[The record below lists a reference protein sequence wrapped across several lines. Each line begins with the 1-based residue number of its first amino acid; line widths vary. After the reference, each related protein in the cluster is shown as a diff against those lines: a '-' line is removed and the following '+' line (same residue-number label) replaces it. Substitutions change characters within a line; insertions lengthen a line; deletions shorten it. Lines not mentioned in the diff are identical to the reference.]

1 LGYGVFVK
9 RHDWKK
15 FQDALNS
22 LTSERLQAAIDAVIN
37 HRPITDATINM
48 VLRDL
53 RSVGAY
59 EPHSYTQEL
68 TIRAEI
74 KGATVRL
81 GMAAWWLTANPSD
94 LRNPFPLVLVLAGL
108 EFSHESTP
116 RLSEAIRRV
125 AATSNPAAVADDLFH
140 CVCKYPLDGWSRNR
154 EVHNRASI
162 NRRL

>member
-1 LGYGVFVK
+1 MFFIPGHQELTAIHRFSKHDRFMYLLYDVIRQRNWVTVK
-9 RHDWKK
+9 RRWKK

-37 HRPITDATINM
+37 HRPITDAT

-53 RSVGAY
+53 RSIGAY
-59 EPHSYTQEL
+59 EPHSYTQKL

-116 RLSEAIRRV
+116 RQA
-125 AATSNPAAVADDLFH
+125 
-140 CVCKYPLDGWSRNR
+140 
-154 EVHNRASI
+154 
-162 NRRL
+162 